1 MTWQPIRSPKAQNS
15 PLPRAPE
22 LGDLSIRTNSLTS
35 RGGFATGVVTPDRD
49 AVNRNIAEYNK
60 KTNELLEKITKTIA
74 DIGKF

>member
-1 MTWQPIRSPKAQNS
+1 MTGLADLTWELNS
-15 PLPRAPE
+15 RNAPE

-60 KTNELLEKITKTIA
+60 KTKELLEKITKTIA